1 MNQLASLLSETL
13 TSPPCGE
20 DLSYDADFLALEN
33 AAQGKPEQ
41 QFGDTVIAPEP
52 PDWRDVENRAQA
64 LLTRTK
70 DLRVCGLLCRACT
83 SLRGLVG
90 VADGVEL
97 IAGMIE
103 TYWPSLH
110 PLPEDGDSFMR
121 LNALA
126 FLDDAG
132 GFLRQLR
139 QTPLVRTAVGVVLVR
154 DAEALAKGMGLSASC
169 TLSGEQIRIGVAQ
182 AWTQGDEGLRAV
194 SRIASAVDR
203 IASACAQHLPENH
216 RPALEAI
223 KALMNA
229 LSEVL
234 PDPAH
239 ANAVAASSSSAAA
252 PDTALRSQDPMPSG
266 PGQLRT
272 RDDAVGQLL
281 RVAEFLE
288 ASEPTNPAP
297 LLIRRAM
304 RLMQMGFIDI
314 VRELSPDSIAQ
325 IENIT
330 GTRAEN

>member
-13 TSPPCGE
+13 THPPCGE

-52 PDWRDVENRAQA
+52 PDWRDVEIRAQE
-64 LLTRTK
+64 LLARTK

-90 VADGVEL
+90 AADGVEL
-97 IAGMIE
+97 IAGLIE

-132 GFLRQLR
+132 GFLRELR
-139 QTPLVRTAVGVVLVR
+139 QTPLVRTVVGIVLVR

-182 AWTQGDEGLRAV
+182 AWAQGDEGLRAV
-194 SRIASAVDR
+194 SRVTSAVDR

-216 RPALEAI
+216 RPALGAI

-229 LSEVL
+229 LGEIL
-234 PDPAH
+234 PGPANDD
-239 ANAVAASSSSAAA
+239 NAAASSSAAA
-252 PDTALRSQDPMPSG
+252 TAVAMQSQGPTSLA

-330 GTRAEN
+330 GTKTEN